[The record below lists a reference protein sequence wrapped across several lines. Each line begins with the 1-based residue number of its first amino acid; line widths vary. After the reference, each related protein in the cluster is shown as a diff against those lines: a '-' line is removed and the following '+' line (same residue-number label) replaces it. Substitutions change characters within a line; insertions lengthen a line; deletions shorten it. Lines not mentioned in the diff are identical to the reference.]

1 MPPRLA
7 FALKLAAV
15 AVGLA
20 VLVFLPHFVSDF
32 RSYQFARAGVFFV
45 AILGLNILTGY
56 TGQVSL
62 GHGALMAVGAYTTAI
77 LVADHGMTDVWTIPI
92 AGLVAAAAGFAIGVP
107 ALRLSGL
114 YLAVVTFGLAVAMPS
129 LLKKWSFTGGSGGI
143 NLFER
148 ALNRVTGALG
158 TVSVLGHRFTQN
170 DFFYYLAWGIGAVL
184 LLAAW
189 LLLRGRPGR
198 AFRALRDSEIA
209 ASSSGINLAAYK
221 TLAFAISGFYA
232 GVAGSLFA
240 LISLNG
246 FVNPQ
251 AFLFELS
258 ILILVGA
265 VIGGLGS
272 LGGVV
277 FGALAVEFLSV
288 GIDAI
293 PNVHSLPHWV
303 RANANAAGVPSVI
316 YGTAIVLLMLVLPGG
331 AAGLGRLVSSLTSRL
346 YTRSQ

>member
-1 MPPRLA
+1 
-7 FALKLAAV
+7 
-15 AVGLA
+15 
-20 VLVFLPHFVSDF
+20 
-32 RSYQFARAGVFFV
+32 
-45 AILGLNILTGY
+45 
-56 TGQVSL
+56 
-62 GHGALMAVGAYTTAI
+62 MAVGAYTTAI

-92 AGLVAAAAGFAIGVP
+92 AGLVTAAAGFAIGLP

-114 YLAVVTFGLAVAMPS
+114 YLALATFAFAVAMPS

-148 ALNRVTGALG
+148 ALNRVTGSLG
-158 TVSVLGHRFTQN
+158 TVSVLGHQFTQN
-170 DFFYYLAWGIGAVL
+170 DFFYYLAWGIGALL

-209 ASSSGINLAAYK
+209 ASASGINLAAYK

-251 AFLFELS
+251 AFLFELDPAPRRRRDRRARLARRGRLRRPRRRVPLRRDRRDPKRPRS
-258 ILILVGA
+258 PALGA
-265 VIGGLGS
+265 N
-272 LGGVV
+272 
-277 FGALAVEFLSV
+277 E
-288 GIDAI
+288 
-293 PNVHSLPHWV
+293 
-303 RANANAAGVPSVI
+303 RQRRGVPSVI
-316 YGTAIVLLMLVLPGG
+316 YGAAIVLLMLVLPGG
-331 AAGLGRLVSSLTSRL
+331 AAGLGRLASSLTSRL
-346 YTRSQ
+346 YTRSK

>member
-1 MPPRLA
+1 MPLRLA
-7 FALKLAAV
+7 FAFKVVGLAAT
-15 AVGLA
+15 LA

-32 RSYQFARAGVFFV
+32 RAYQFARAGVFFV

-62 GHGALMAVGAYTTAI
+62 GHGALMAIGAYTTAI
-77 LVADHGMTDVWTIPI
+77 LVGSHGMTDLATIPI
-92 AGLVAAAAGFAIGVP
+92 AGVVAAAAGFAIGIP

-129 LLKKWSFTGGSGGI
+129 LLKKWSFTGGSQGI
-143 NLFER
+143 DLFAK
-148 ALNRVTGALG
+148 ALNRLTGALG
-158 TVSVLGHRFTQN
+158 NVTVLGHSFTQN

-198 AFRALRDSEIA
+198 AFRALRDSEVAAA
-209 ASSSGINLAAYK
+209 ASGVNLAAYK
-221 TLAFAISGFYA
+221 TFAFAVSGFYA
-232 GVAGSLFA
+232 GVAGA
-240 LISLNG
+240 LYALVALNG

-251 AFLFELS
+251 SFAFELS
-258 ILILVGA
+258 ILLLVGA
-265 VIGGLGS
+265 VVGGLGS

-288 GIDAI
+288 GVDAI
-293 PNVHSLPHWV
+293 PGASSPGIPSL
-303 RANANAAGVPSVI
+303 I
-316 YGTAIVLLMLVLPGG
+316 YGGAIIALMIVLPGG
-331 AAGLGRLVSSLTSRL
+331 AAGLGRLAGALTSRL
-346 YTRSQ
+346 YTRS